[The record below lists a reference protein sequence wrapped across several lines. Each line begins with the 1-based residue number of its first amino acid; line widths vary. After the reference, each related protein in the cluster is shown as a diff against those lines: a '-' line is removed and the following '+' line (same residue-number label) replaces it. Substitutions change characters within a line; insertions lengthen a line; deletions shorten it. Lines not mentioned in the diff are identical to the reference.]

1 MSFASGTKLGSYQ
14 VLERLGEGGMGE
26 VYRAR
31 DPKLNR
37 DVAIKILPEAFAAE
51 PVALARFERE
61 AQAVAALSHP
71 NILSIY
77 DFGVERGT
85 PYAVMELLEGQTLR
99 DQMGH
104 AAVAPRKAVEY
115 ALQIAAG
122 LAAAHARNI
131 AHRDLKPEN
140 VFVTRDGHV
149 KILDFGIAKQYQA
162 APSDDTATAT
172 RSAETRPG
180 MVVGTAGY
188 MAPEQVRGQ
197 QTDHRVD
204 IFAFGAVL
212 YELLAGRR
220 AFQGA
225 TPADT
230 ASAVLKEDPP
240 ELTTTASTY
249 ISPSL
254 DRIVRRCLEKNPDE
268 RFQSA
273 RDVAFALEAMS
284 GSTAVTGPSAAVTG
298 SKRLPW
304 IAIAAVLAVAAV
316 AVWAA
321 FVARRSSGPSGPS
334 RITRLTYR
342 HGQVDAARFAPDGQT
357 IVYSAS
363 WNGIPYEVFSTRAD
377 STESRALGFQ
387 GTVLAA
393 LSSTGEMALLRNA
406 VPFVATQPTAQVG
419 MLASAP
425 LAGGSARDVAEA
437 IQFAEWSPDG
447 KQLAVVRSRDGKTRL
462 ECPIGHVLY
471 ETGGLIANPR
481 FSPRGD
487 RIAFLDI
494 LAVGF
499 FQGGVS
505 IVDLA
510 GQRTALATSLPM
522 INGLAWSPNGDEVW
536 FAGGRSGLA
545 KDLYAVTLSGK
556 ERVIFRTLTGIH
568 LFDIGADGR
577 VLLAQ
582 ELRRREL
589 WGRAAGALEDRDL
602 SWLDTSAPVQLA
614 ADGKMLVFSEQGEG
628 GGAEDGVY
636 LRSMDGSAPVRIGS
650 GSAFDLSADGKW
662 VLTLSRFGTPDQR
675 VVLLP
680 TGAGQPKELPTEPLT
695 YQTLYFGPDGRTI
708 IFSAMKSGEAPK
720 MYIQGIDDG
729 GPPKTF
735 GPGMVT
741 GISDTGLT
749 LPDGR
754 IVVRDGSGAPFLLS
768 LTGGDPQPIR
778 GISPNETAVGRSKD
792 GRLFVVAR
800 TGIRTRVFRVDPV
813 TGRREFW
820 KELGPTDTTGVWP
833 PDSQYVTP
841 DGSAYIY
848 SFARRLSDLYV
859 VEGLK

>member
-1 MSFASGTKLGSYQ
+1 MSLELGTKLGAYDI
-14 VLERLGEGGMGE
+14 LAPLGAGGMGE

-31 DPKLNR
+31 DAKLNR
-37 DVAIKILPEAFAAE
+37 EVAIKILPETLAAD

-71 NILSIY
+71 NILAIH
-77 DFGVERGT
+77 DFGVDRGT
-85 PYAVMELLEGQTLR
+85 RYAVMELLDGQTLR
-99 DQMGH
+99 DQMGG

-122 LAAAHARNI
+122 LAAAHAREI
-131 AHRDLKPEN
+131 THRDLKPEN
-140 VFVTRDGHV
+140 VFITRDGHV
-149 KILDFGIAKQYQA
+149 KILDFGLAKQRSPVA
-162 APSDDTATAT
+162 ADVTVAATENV
-172 RSAETRPG
+172 ETGPG
-180 MVVGTAGY
+180 MVMGTLGY
-188 MAPEQVRGQ
+188 MAPEQIRGQ
-197 QTDHRVD
+197 DVDPRSD

-230 ASAVLKEDPP
+230 VSAVLKDDPP
-240 ELTTTASTY
+240 ELTATAAAH
-249 ISPSL
+249 IPPSL

-284 GSTAVTGPSAAVTG
+284 GSSVATGPSAVVTRG
-298 SKRLPW
+298 KRWPW
-304 IAIAAVLAVAAV
+304 MAVAAIL
-316 AVWAA
+316 AVLPALWAG
-321 FVARRSSGPSGPS
+321 FVVGRSSGQSGPS
-334 RITRLTYR
+334 KITRLTYR

-363 WNGIPYEVFSTRAD
+363 WNGSPYEVFSTRRD
-377 STESRALGFQ
+377 STESRALGLP

-393 LSSTGEMALLRNA
+393 LSTTGEMALLRNA
-406 VPFVATQPTAQVG
+406 VPFIATQPTAQEG

-425 LAGGSARDVAEA
+425 LAGGSARDIAEGV
-437 IQFAEWSPDG
+437 QFAEWSPDG
-447 KQLAVVRSRDGKTRL
+447 KQLAVVRSRDGKARL
-462 ECPIGHVLY
+462 ECPIGRVLY

-505 IVDLA
+505 TVDLN
-510 GQRTALATSLPM
+510 GQRTVLATSLTM
-522 INGLAWSPNGDEVW
+522 INGLAWSPKGDEVW

-545 KDLYAVTLSGK
+545 KDLYAVTLSGR
-556 ERVIFRTLTGIH
+556 ERVVFRTLTGIH
-568 LFDIGADGR
+568 LFDIGAGGR

-582 ELRRREL
+582 ELRRREQ

-628 GGAEDGVY
+628 GGTEDGVY
-636 LRSMDGSAPVRIGS
+636 LRAMDGSVPVRIGS

-662 VLTLSRFGTPDQR
+662 VLTIARFGTPNQR
-675 VVLLP
+675 IVLLP

-695 YQTLYFGPDGRTI
+695 YQALYFGPDGRTI
-708 IFSAMKSGEAPK
+708 IFSAMKTGEAPK
-720 MYIQGIDDG
+720 MYMQDINDG
-729 GPPKTF
+729 GPPKSF
-735 GPGMVT
+735 GQGMVT
-741 GISDTGLT
+741 GISDAGLT
-749 LPDGR
+749 LPGGR
-754 IVVRDGSGAPFLLS
+754 IVVRDASGRSLLFS

-778 GISPNETAVGRSKD
+778 GISPNETSFGWSKD

-800 TGIRTRVFRVDPV
+800 SGLRTRVFRLDPV

-820 KELGPTDTTGVWP
+820 KELGPADATGVWP